1 MAGTSLVGGSRRRHL
16 ATYRPRMIA
25 HLTARRRPHPL
36 EMAIV
41 AILSASI
48 AGCGPAV
55 LPPSPSGSAEG
66 AAPTPP
72 AATSVSAS
80 PGSAAASTALPTVPS
95 GRPLP
100 QTSRLRPPLPSAAL
114 QRRLDAIRARRGIP
128 GMAVTIRWLD
138 GEEWTGTT
146 GVADATTDVPVTRD
160 TAFALGSV
168 SKTYT
173 AAVGLLLVESGR
185 LDLDAPVA
193 TLLPDLLLD
202 PRITVRML
210 FDHTSGLADYFLDP
224 RIDPALQG
232 DPDAAWDLRRSFRY
246 VRDPVAAPGE
256 AFFYSNTNY
265 LLLGEL
271 IEVVTGEPLAAV
283 VRERLLEPLGLA
295 ETWTQ
300 VDERPLV
307 PTARGH
313 RVRGSRT
320 APQVRVVGSPDGL
333 MPFRSVLTAA
343 GGAGAMASTSRDAAR
358 WIEALAGRDVLGRA
372 TRAAMR
378 ADALATAALGA
389 RIPYG
394 LGIQVERL
402 LGREAVGHT
411 GRLLGFRSFVRY
423 LPDEG
428 ISIAILMNENGVD
441 PAPIARSLLRLVLP
455 ARPDCPTCPEV
466 R

>member
-1 MAGTSLVGGSRRRHL
+1 
-16 ATYRPRMIA
+16 MIA
-25 HLTARRRPHPL
+25 YRTARRRQRPL
-36 EMAIV
+36 ETLLAAVLATAIT
-41 AILSASI
+41 
-48 AGCGPAV
+48 GCGSAG
-55 LPPSPSGSAEG
+55 PSPAGPVGSRAAPSAGSATSS
-66 AAPTPP
+66 APP
-72 AATSVSAS
+72 APSPRPQSAGPPAS
-80 PGSAAASTALPTVPS
+80 PGTALT

-100 QTSRLRPPLPSAAL
+100 PMSHLRPPVPSAAL

-146 GVADATTDVPVTRD
+146 GIADATTGEPVTRD

-173 AAVGLLLVESGR
+173 AAVGLLLVESGE
-185 LDLDAPVA
+185 LDLGASVA
-193 TLLPDLLLD
+193 ALLPDLDLD
-202 PRITVRML
+202 RRITVRML

-224 RIDPALQG
+224 RIDAALQG
-232 DPDAAWDLRRSFRY
+232 DPDAAWSLQRALRY
-246 VRDPVAAPGE
+246 VRDPVGAPG
-256 AFFYSNTNY
+256 ARFFYSNTNY
-265 LLLGEL
+265 LLLGKL
-271 IEVVTGEPLAAV
+271 IEVVTGQSLAAV

-300 VDERPLV
+300 VAEPPVGR
-307 PTARGH
+307 TARGH
-313 RVRGSRT
+313 RVRGRR
-320 APQVRVVGSPDGL
+320 ADPQFRVVGAPDGL

-389 RIPYG
+389 RVPYG
-394 LGIQVERL
+394 LGIQVAQI

-411 GRLLGFRSFVRY
+411 GRLLGFRSLVRY

-441 PAPIARSLLRLVLP
+441 PAPIARSLLRLILP
-455 ARPDCPTCPEV
+455 ARPDCPSCPEV
-466 R
+466 Q